1 MMPPDDTKLKSEII
15 KNHIA
20 ILNHWI
26 YGFSQVGL
34 DFGLRYRFF
43 YEVEKRAISS
53 FLRESIASLGFKS
66 PIDSCKW
73 YDDRLKHLKL
83 RIAEKTIFKDDPQ
96 GIKIYVKGCLFSQA
110 CLAEK
115 AEGLP
120 HLCYRGLALA
130 VWLETQFNKP
140 YDITVEEFSPPGECR
155 ILLSESP
162 LLSLN
167 HAGGNTSP
175 LSQIGEIAIS
185 LIKLGDEGPE
195 AMFSTPLHFLKDKS
209 ERAGT
214 EFLNTIAIFYLT
226 AIAQA
231 SAYHE
236 GLFGPLPVKGHGNQ
250 EAMLFSF
257 RTADNSLQDHRFAGQ
272 GYFFFVIFLRR
283 GTAQNFARSRLE
295 KFLKEYTR
303 QIKDVS
309 QIDQS
314 ILNELETQITI
325 MVSY

>member
-1 MMPPDDTKLKSEII
+1 MMPTDDAKLKSEII

-20 ILNHWI
+20 ILNHWT

-43 YEVEKRAISS
+43 YEVEKKALSS
-53 FLRESIASLGFKS
+53 FLRENMESLGFES
-66 PIDSCKW
+66 AIESCKW
-73 YDDRLKHLKL
+73 YNDRLKNQIQ
-83 RIAEKTIFKDDPQ
+83 IAEKTMFKGDSR
-96 GIKIYVKGCLFSQA
+96 GIKISVEGCLFSQA

-120 HLCYRGLALA
+120 NLCYRGLALA
-130 VWLETQFNKP
+130 VWLETQFSKP
-140 YDITVEEFSPPGECR
+140 YDISVEEFSPPRECQ

-167 HAGGNTSP
+167 HAGGDIALASE
-175 LSQIGEIAIS
+175 IDEIAIS

-195 AMFSTPLHFLKDKS
+195 AIFSTPLHFLKDKS

-214 EFLNTIAIFYLT
+214 EFLNNIAIFYLT

-236 GLFGPLPVKGHGNQ
+236 GLFGPLPVKDYGHQ
-250 EAMLFSF
+250 EVMLFSF
-257 RTADNSLQDHRFAGQ
+257 RTADKSLQDHRFRGQ
-272 GYFFFVIFLRR
+272 GYFFFIIFLRK
-283 GTAQNFARSRLE
+283 GTAHNFARSRLE
-295 KFLKEYTR
+295 KFLKEYTKS
-303 QIKDVS
+303 IKDVS
-309 QIDQS
+309 QIDRS
-314 ILNELETQITI
+314 LLNELGTQITI
-325 MVSY
+325 MINY